1 MKHELPP
8 LPYAM
13 DALEPHMS
21 KETLEYHYG
30 KHHKAY
36 VDKTNQLIQGT
47 KFEESPLD
55 YIVKHADKGTLF
67 NQAAQ
72 AWNHA
77 FFWRCLGPDSG
88 GRPEGALMQAIEK
101 AHGGFDA
108 FQRTFSE
115 KAAGLFGSGWV
126 WLVKNPDGGVD
137 IVQTA
142 NGDTP
147 ITGDSVPLIACD
159 VWEHAYYIDHR
170 NDRTKYVKAYW
181 SLANW
186 KFAAENFERARG
198 AALSAQR
205 GSQASADHRAQH

>member
-8 LPYAM
+8 LPYDLA
-13 DALEPHMS
+13 ALEPHMS

-47 KFEESPLD
+47 KFEESPLE
-55 YIVKHADKGTLF
+55 YIVKHADKGSLF

-77 FFWRCLGPDSG
+77 FFWKCLGPDCG
-88 GRPEGALMQAIEK
+88 GRPDGGLMQAIEK
-101 AHGGFDA
+101 AFGGFDG
-108 FQRTFSE
+108 FQKTFGE

-137 IVQTA
+137 IVQSA

-147 ITGDSVPLIACD
+147 LTGDSVPLIACD

-170 NDRTKYVKAYW
+170 NDRAKYVKAYW
-181 SLANW
+181 DLANW
-186 KFAAENFERARG
+186 TFAAENFEKARG
-198 AALSAQR
+198 AARSAQR
-205 GSQASADHRAQH
+205 GAQSSAERHARH

>member
-8 LPYAM
+8 LPYDLA
-13 DALEPHMS
+13 ALEPHMS

-47 KFEESPLD
+47 KFEESPLE

-77 FFWRCLGPDSG
+77 FFWKCLGPDRG
-88 GRPEGALMQAIEK
+88 GRPDAGLLQAIEK
-101 AHGGFDA
+101 AFGGFDA
-108 FQRTFSE
+108 FQKTFGE

-137 IVQTA
+137 VVQTA

-147 ITGDSVPLIACD
+147 LTGDSVPLIACD

-170 NDRTKYVKAYW
+170 NDRAKYVKAYW
-181 SLANW
+181 DLANW
-186 KFAAENFERARG
+186 DFAAENFEKARG
-198 AALSAQR
+198 AAHSAQR
-205 GSQASADHRAQH
+205 GAQSPADRHARH